1 MKNLKYL
8 FFILLMSCSSAKV
21 MTDFDT
27 TINFS
32 DFKTF
37 SFYEDVG
44 QGLNELDVNR
54 VISTLKFEMKQRTFK
69 EVENPDFFIN
79 VTSKIS
85 ENRNSNSIGIGLGNG
100 GFGLS
105 GGIPIGGKKLNEE
118 FVIEFVNS
126 KTDQV
131 IWEGILNSKIKEKR
145 TPEQKELHFNE
156 IIKKILDT
164 YPPNKNSSKN

>member
-8 FFILLMSCSSAKV
+8 FLFLLMGCSSSKV
-21 MTDFDT
+21 MTDFDN

-32 DFKTF
+32 DFKTY

-54 VISTLKFEMKQRTFK
+54 VTSVLKLEMKQRTFQ

-79 VTSKIS
+79 ITSKIS
-85 ENRNSNSIGIGLGNG
+85 ENPNKNLIGIGLGNG

-118 FVIEFVNS
+118 FVIEFVNA
-126 KTDQV
+126 KTDKV
-131 IWEGILNSKIKEKR
+131 IWEGILNSTIREKR

-164 YPPNKNSSKN
+164 YSPNNNSSKN

>member
-8 FFILLMSCSSAKV
+8 FFILLMSCSSVKV
-21 MTDFDT
+21 MTDFDN

-32 DFKTF
+32 EFKTF

-54 VISTLKFEMKQRTFK
+54 VISTMKLEMKQRTFQ

-156 IIKKILDT
+156 IIKKILAA
-164 YPPNKNSSKN
+164 YPPKKNSSKN

>member
-8 FFILLMSCSSAKV
+8 FLFLLMGCSSSKV
-21 MTDFDT
+21 LTDFDN

-32 DFKTF
+32 DFKTY

-54 VISTLKFEMKQRTFK
+54 VISALKLEMKQRTFQ

-85 ENRNSNSIGIGLGNG
+85 ENRNSNTIGIGVGNG

-118 FVIEFVNS
+118 FVIEFVNA

-156 IIKKILDT
+156 IIKKILDR
-164 YPPNKNSSKN
+164 YSPKNNSSKN

>member
-8 FFILLMSCSSAKV
+8 FLFLLMGCSSSKV
-21 MTDFDT
+21 MTDFDNA
-27 TINFS
+27 INFS

-37 SFYEDVG
+37 SFYEDIG

-54 VISTLKFEMKQRTFK
+54 VISALKLEMKQRTFQ

-79 VTSKIS
+79 ITSKIS
-85 ENRNSNSIGIGLGNG
+85 ENQNRNSIGVGLGNG

-118 FVIEFVNS
+118 FVIEFVNA

-164 YPPNKNSSKN
+164 YSPKNNSSKN

>member
-8 FFILLMSCSSAKV
+8 FLFLLMGCSSSKV
-21 MTDFDT
+21 ITDFDN

-54 VISTLKFEMKQRTFK
+54 VTSAIKLEMKQRTFQ

-85 ENRNSNSIGIGLGNG
+85 ENPNKNLIGIGLGNG

-118 FVIEFVNS
+118 FVIEFVNA

-131 IWEGILNSKIKEKR
+131 IWEGILNSTIKEKR
-145 TPEQKELHFNE
+145 TPEQKEFHFNE

-164 YPPNKNSSKN
+164 YSSKNNSSKN

>member
-1 MKNLKYL
+1 
-8 FFILLMSCSSAKV
+8 
-21 MTDFDT
+21 MTDFDNA
-27 TINFS
+27 INFS

-37 SFYEDVG
+37 SFYEDIG

-54 VISTLKFEMKQRTFK
+54 VISALKLEMKQRTFQ

-79 VTSKIS
+79 ITSKIS
-85 ENRNSNSIGIGLGNG
+85 ENQNRNSIGVGLGNG

-118 FVIEFVNS
+118 FVIEFVNA

-164 YPPNKNSSKN
+164 YSPKYNSSKN

>member
-1 MKNLKYL
+1 MG
-8 FFILLMSCSSAKV
+8 CSSSKV
-21 MTDFDT
+21 LTDFDN

-32 DFKTF
+32 DFKTY

-54 VISTLKFEMKQRTFK
+54 VISALKLEMKQRTFQ

-85 ENRNSNSIGIGLGNG
+85 ENRNSNTIGIGVGNG

-118 FVIEFVNS
+118 FVIEFVNA

-156 IIKKILDT
+156 IIKKILDR
-164 YPPNKNSSKN
+164 YSPKNNSSKN

>member
-8 FFILLMSCSSAKV
+8 FLFLLMGCSSSKV
-21 MTDFDT
+21 MTDFDNA
-27 TINFS
+27 INFS

-37 SFYEDVG
+37 SFYEDIG

-54 VISTLKFEMKQRTFK
+54 VISALKLEMKQRTFQ

-79 VTSKIS
+79 ITSKIS
-85 ENRNSNSIGIGLGNG
+85 ENQNRNSIGVGLGNG

-118 FVIEFVNS
+118 FVIEFVNA

-164 YPPNKNSSKN
+164 YSPKYNSSKN

>member
-1 MKNLKYL
+1 MKSLKYL
-8 FFILLMSCSSAKV
+8 FLFLLMGCSSSKV
-21 MTDFDT
+21 MTDFDN

-32 DFKTF
+32 DFKTY

-54 VISTLKFEMKQRTFK
+54 VTSVLKLEMKQRTFQ

-79 VTSKIS
+79 ITSKIS
-85 ENRNSNSIGIGLGNG
+85 ENPNKNLIGIGLGNV

-118 FVIEFVNS
+118 FVIEFVNA

-131 IWEGILNSKIKEKR
+131 IWEGILNSTIKEKR

-164 YPPNKNSSKN
+164 YSSNNNSSKN

>member
-1 MKNLKYL
+1 MG
-8 FFILLMSCSSAKV
+8 CSSSKV
-21 MTDFDT
+21 MTDFDN

-54 VISTLKFEMKQRTFK
+54 VTSALKLEMKQRTFQ

-85 ENRNSNSIGIGLGNG
+85 ENPNKNLMGVGLGNG
-100 GFGLS
+100 GFSLS

-118 FVIEFVNS
+118 FVIEFVNA

-131 IWEGILNSKIKEKR
+131 IWEGIINSTIKEKR

-156 IIKKILDT
+156 IIKKILDS
-164 YPPNKNSSKN
+164 YSPKKNSSKN

>member
-1 MKNLKYL
+1 MG
-8 FFILLMSCSSAKV
+8 CSSSKV
-21 MTDFDT
+21 MTDFDN

-54 VISTLKFEMKQRTFK
+54 VTSVLKLEMKQRTFQ

-85 ENRNSNSIGIGLGNG
+85 ENPNKNLMGIGLGNV

-118 FVIEFVNS
+118 FVIEFVNA

-131 IWEGILNSKIKEKR
+131 IWEGIINSTIKEKR

-164 YPPNKNSSKN
+164 YSPKNNSSKN

>member
-21 MTDFDT
+21 MTDFDNA
-27 TINFS
+27 INFS
-32 DFKTF
+32 DFKTYGY
-37 SFYEDVG
+37 YEDVG
-44 QGLNELDVNR
+44 KGLNELDIKR
-54 VISTLKFEMKQRTFK
+54 VISALNLEMEQNGFADLD
-69 EVENPDFFIN
+69 NPDFFIN
-79 VTSKIS
+79 ITSKIS
-85 ENRNSNSIGIGLGNG
+85 ESRNRNSIGIGLGNG

-126 KTDQV
+126 KTNQV

-145 TPEQKELHFNE
+145 TPEEKEAHFQKV
-156 IIKKILDT
+156 ITKILEK
-164 YPPNKNSSKN
+164 YPPKS

>member
-1 MKNLKYL
+1 MG
-8 FFILLMSCSSAKV
+8 CSSSKV
-21 MTDFDT
+21 MTDFDN

-32 DFKTF
+32 DFKTY

-54 VISTLKFEMKQRTFK
+54 VTSVLKLEMKQRTFQ

-85 ENRNSNSIGIGLGNG
+85 ENPNKNLMGIGLGNV

-118 FVIEFVNS
+118 FVIEFVNA

-131 IWEGILNSKIKEKR
+131 IWEGIINSTIKEKR

-164 YPPNKNSSKN
+164 YSPKNNSSKN

>member
-8 FFILLMSCSSAKV
+8 FLFLLMGCSSSKV
-21 MTDFDT
+21 MTDFDSA
-27 TINFS
+27 INFS

-37 SFYEDVG
+37 GFYEDVG

-54 VISTLKFEMKQRTFK
+54 VISRLKLEMKQRTFQ

-85 ENRNSNSIGIGLGNG
+85 ENPNKNLIGIGLGNG

-118 FVIEFVNS
+118 FVIEFVNA

-131 IWEGILNSKIKEKR
+131 IWEGILNSTIKEKR

-164 YPPNKNSSKN
+164 YSPKNNSSKN

>member
-1 MKNLKYL
+1 MG
-8 FFILLMSCSSAKV
+8 CSSSKV
-21 MTDFDT
+21 MTDFDN
-27 TINFS
+27 TIIFS
-32 DFKTF
+32 DFKTY

-54 VISTLKFEMKQRTFK
+54 VTSALKLEMKQRTFQ

-85 ENRNSNSIGIGLGNG
+85 EKPNKNLMGVGLGNG

-118 FVIEFVNS
+118 FVIEFVNA

-131 IWEGILNSKIKEKR
+131 IWEGILNSTIKEKR

-156 IIKKILDT
+156 IIKKILDS
-164 YPPNKNSSKN
+164 YSPKNNSSKN

>member
-8 FFILLMSCSSAKV
+8 FLFLLMGCSSSKV
-21 MTDFDT
+21 MTDFDN
-27 TINFS
+27 TIIFS
-32 DFKTF
+32 DFKTY

-44 QGLNELDVNR
+44 QGLNELDLNR
-54 VISTLKFEMKQRTFK
+54 VTSALKLEMKQRTFQ

-79 VTSKIS
+79 FTSKIS
-85 ENRNSNSIGIGLGNG
+85 ENPNKNLIGIGLGND

-118 FVIEFVNS
+118 FVIEFVNA

-131 IWEGILNSKIKEKR
+131 IWEGILNSTIKEKR

-164 YPPNKNSSKN
+164 YSPKNNSSKN